1 MMIKMGRQQQ
11 AEARRQLLGDAVWVV
26 CNDTL
31 RELQRDGVTMLS
43 PVEVFMSAR
52 EFCDV
57 VLLLQDVEEGL
68 PYEMDDLVDEAGE
81 DDALLVMTVATL
93 MMQARSKRC
102 VGNDIS
108 KVILLIFERLNDH
121 NRFMPLLERF
131 AHKEEQRWIEGK
143 RADLLNY
150 ELKEVELNGGGSEEV
165 RNLFEQMVTYSD
177 KMDNET
183 IKGNLLFLN
192 RYNIDHNHAYDE
204 EVIALFEKFGFKS
217 TTTQNIKEYVG
228 VKHVETEI
236 DNIEPGGTGVF
247 KEIHKD

>member
-150 ELKEVELNGGGSEEV
+150 ELKEIELDGGGMQEKTMVVSEITDAALNLSNEEV
-165 RNLFEQMVTYSD
+165 RGVLVSLVSVNNKYDHKFDEQID
-177 KMDNET
+177 R
-183 IKGNLLFLN
+183 LLEKLG
-192 RYNIDHNHAYDE
+192 ITQSEIHNH
-204 EVIALFEKFGFKS
+204 FEKDSHCQVFNDK
-217 TTTQNIKEYVG
+217 V
-228 VKHVETEI
+228 
-236 DNIEPGGTGVF
+236 TGQF
-247 KEIHKD
+247 T